1 VALQHLAQSGLMLG
15 MAAWGH
21 RDGCTSNVVA
31 DISLLTWKFK
41 GKVLDF
47 CLIMSANWILP
58 LIQ

>member
-1 VALQHLAQSGLMLG
+1 MLG

-47 CLIMSANWILP
+47 CLIMSASWILP